1 MEHRSGVTAYRSID
15 RPLNVHLLAPC
26 FSFPGS
32 SFLSSRHSSQHQLYA
47 PFCSPLYALSLP
59 PSASL
64 SLSLLELTPLLR
76 SPELSESM
84 RFDANPA
91 SFWETKLHLSSSS
104 SSFPATLSPPQWVGL
119 TPLTSPLWPLPD
131 YVLTFDCYEPSLHSM
146 LLRLNMTLVPIS
158 LFFLLCFSS
167 LPPSFLILLV
177 HCRSD
182 HFLTPLCLTTKTILS
197 PRERCCSTLMLVS

>member
-1 MEHRSGVTAYRSID
+1 MSWEDSTSASSIRSSPLFPTSFSIVEIPQSGPETSFRFLSEMMEHRSGVTAYRSID

-91 SFWETKLHLSSSS
+91 SFWETVKVEN
-104 SSFPATLSPPQWVGL
+104 Q
-119 TPLTSPLWPLPD
+119 
-131 YVLTFDCYEPSLHSM
+131 
-146 LLRLNMTLVPIS
+146 NQ
-158 LFFLLCFSS
+158 
-167 LPPSFLILLV
+167 
-177 HCRSD
+177 
-182 HFLTPLCLTTKTILS
+182 TTI
-197 PRERCCSTLMLVS
+197 P